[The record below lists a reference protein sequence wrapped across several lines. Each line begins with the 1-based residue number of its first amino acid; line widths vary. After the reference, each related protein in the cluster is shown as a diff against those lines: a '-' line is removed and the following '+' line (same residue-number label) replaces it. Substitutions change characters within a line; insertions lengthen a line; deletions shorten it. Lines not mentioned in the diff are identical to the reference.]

1 MNENPLQCCSLNCI
15 MPNQSSFRIKVIKSG
30 DDFYE
35 NAYITYCTSQA
46 GVVTNHAET
55 TTNFNQ
61 RFMTL
66 TTSHS
71 SPVKI
76 TPVPSVPILYDDN
89 RLLSFV
95 KKHISDQAESAT
107 LYLEPAYNH
116 LKSCQNDQMIEM
128 RQKTFLIWFIGAIS
142 MVIGFFVRSTFSM
155 PTGICIM
162 FLGFFGAAIG
172 YFLFVNR
179 TYTDKDVWENLI
191 HQRIYKKLGYT
202 GLEHGNNTSPYQLN
216 TSRFE
221 LDNSFEA

>member
-1 MNENPLQCCSLNCI
+1 

-116 LKSCQNDQMIEM
+116 LKSCQNDEIKEM
-128 RQKTFLIWFIGAIS
+128 KRKIIFIWFIGSIS
-142 MVIGFFVRSTFSM
+142 MVIGSYVSSTFSIS
-155 PTGICIM
+155 TGLCITA
-162 FLGFFGAAIG
+162 LGMIGMVIGTFF
-172 YFLFVNR
+172 VHC
-179 TYTDKDVWENLI
+179 TYRDKDLREKLI
-191 HQRIYKKLGYT
+191 RQRIYKKIGYT
-202 GLEHGNNTSPYQLN
+202 GLEHGNNTSPYELN
-216 TSRFE
+216 ACRYV
-221 LDNSFEA
+221 LDSSFEA

>member
-1 MNENPLQCCSLNCI
+1 

-35 NAYITYCTSQA
+35 NAYITYSTSHA
-46 GVVTNHAET
+46 GVVTDHAET

-128 RQKTFLIWFIGAIS
+128 RQKTLLIWVIGAIFFG
-142 MVIGFFVRSTFSM
+142 IGSFVSSTFSIS
-155 PTGICIM
+155 TGFCIT
-162 FLGFFGAAIG
+162 FLGMIGAVIG
-172 YFLFVNR
+172 TFFVNR
-179 TYTDKDVWENLI
+179 TYRDKDLWEKLI
-191 HQRIYKKLGYT
+191 RQRIYKKLGYP
-202 GLEHGNNTSPYQLN
+202 GLEHGNNTSPYERN
-216 TSRFE
+216 ACRYE
-221 LDNSFEA
+221 LDSSFEA